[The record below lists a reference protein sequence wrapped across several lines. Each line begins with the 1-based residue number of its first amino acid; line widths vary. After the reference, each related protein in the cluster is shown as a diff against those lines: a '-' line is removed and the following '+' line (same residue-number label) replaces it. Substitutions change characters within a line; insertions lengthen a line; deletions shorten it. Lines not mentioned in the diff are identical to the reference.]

1 MSNRDVDIPV
11 KAETREWLIK
21 TKGELT
27 YDQFLNM
34 SRQVLEIAGLPQV
47 ASLYVQSKNN
57 DGSLSPLQQY
67 QLSKKDGMEV
77 TAKNG

>member
-21 TKGELT
+21 TKGDLT

>member
-21 TKGELT
+21 TKGDLT
-27 YDQFLNM
+27 YDRFLNEAKA
-34 SRQVLEIAGLPQV
+34 VLEMIG
-47 ASLYVQSKNN
+47 
-57 DGSLSPLQQY
+57 DGRTKTLFFSSETTDGFVTKAQAL
-67 QLSKKDGMEV
+67 QLSRKDGMEV